1 MKHKIK
7 KKRFLNKLLVFT
19 LIVASLFIFTIPLNL
34 IALFIS
40 MNHIETNKFYLATS
54 VIAIMII
61 LFNII

>member
-19 LIVASLFIFTIPLNL
+19 LIIASFFILTVPLNL
-34 IALFIS
+34 IVLFIS
-40 MNHIETNKFYLATS
+40 MNYIETNKFYLATS

-61 LFNII
+61 LFSII